1 MTTQIDF
8 QRHLQIRDSEALLRS
23 ADRIRGTLEALK
35 AEGIGTG
42 ELIECMG
49 NELHLLKIQDER
61 EFEASTKSL
70 SRSGADLLPTDHSKT
85 TNR

>member
-1 MTTQIDF
+1 MTPQIDF
-8 QRHLQIRDSEALLRS
+8 ARHTAIR
-23 ADRIRGTLEALK
+23 DRIRGTLEALK
-35 AEGIGTG
+35 AEGVSTG
-42 ELIECMG
+42 ELIEGLG

-70 SRSGADLLPTDHSKT
+70 TRSGADLLPTDHSKT